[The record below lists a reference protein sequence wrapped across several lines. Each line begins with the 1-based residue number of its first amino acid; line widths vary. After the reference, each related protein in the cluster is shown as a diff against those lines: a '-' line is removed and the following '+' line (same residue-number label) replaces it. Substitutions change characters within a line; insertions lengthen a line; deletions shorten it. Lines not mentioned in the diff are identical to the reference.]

1 MKPHIEK
8 LMFRLAAVACT
19 ILFLLLMS
27 GCSALSGLAAQA
39 VTGAI
44 TKSEPLVGVDTEI
57 IAGDKQQGVDS
68 GTDTKLDDV
77 VVQDNAQIHTNTVG
91 KATDINRADNV
102 ILNEGVP
109 FWQAALAVLV
119 AIMLGLLS
127 PQFTVNRKR

>member
-1 MKPHIEK
+1 
-8 LMFRLAAVACT
+8 MFRLAAVACT